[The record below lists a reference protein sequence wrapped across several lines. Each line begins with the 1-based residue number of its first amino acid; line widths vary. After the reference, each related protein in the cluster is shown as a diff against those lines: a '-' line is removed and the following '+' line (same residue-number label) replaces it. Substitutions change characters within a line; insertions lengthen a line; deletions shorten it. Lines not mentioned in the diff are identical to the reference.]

1 MAEESWDE
9 YRARL
14 LGLTVEEVRA
24 QDEAIRRDVLL
35 RDPAVREFFRLQ
47 VARALRE
54 RFGIVVPVE
63 A

>member
-1 MAEESWDE
+1 MADESWDE
-9 YRARL
+9 YRARV

-24 QDEAIRRDVLL
+24 QEDAVVRDALL